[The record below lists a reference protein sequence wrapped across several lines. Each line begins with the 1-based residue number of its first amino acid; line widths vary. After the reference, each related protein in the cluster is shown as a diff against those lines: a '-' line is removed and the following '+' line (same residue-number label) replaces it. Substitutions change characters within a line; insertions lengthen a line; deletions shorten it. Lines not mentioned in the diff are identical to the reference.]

1 MSELNIAKV
10 RRLIREAL
18 AEDIGPGDITS
29 RSVIPPKKI
38 IKAEIV
44 AKEAG
49 IIGGL
54 PIAKEVFRL
63 LDRKVRFTTLVKEGG
78 KVTKGKR
85 IALITGNARLILSG
99 ERVAL
104 NFIQR
109 LSGIATETNRC
120 VREVRPFK
128 TAILDTRKIPAGW
141 RYLDKYAV
149 RLGGGKNHRFG
160 LYDMILIKDNHLAL
174 ASDIREAIRRARKRY
189 PDKKIEIEVKN
200 FKELREALA
209 ARADIVMLDNMN
221 INNIK
226 KALKIIKGRCKVE
239 VSGNIPFRHLRR
251 LARLAVDYISL
262 GRLTHSPRALD
273 ISLKIV
279 KER

>member
-1 MSELNIAKV
+1 MSELKIEKV

-18 AEDIGPGDITS
+18 AEDIGPGDITT
-29 RSVIPPKKI
+29 RSIIPGKKMV
-38 IKAEIV
+38 KAEIV

-63 LDRKVRFTTLVKEGG
+63 LDRKIRFVNLVKEGG
-78 KVTKGKR
+78 KVKKGKR

-120 VREVRPFK
+120 VKEVLPFK
-128 TAILDTRKIPAGW
+128 TAILDTRKTPAGW

-149 RLGGGKNHRFG
+149 RLAGGKNHRFG

-174 ASDIREAIRRARKRY
+174 GSDIREAVRRARTRY

-200 FKELREALA
+200 FKELSRALA
-209 ARADIVMLDNMN
+209 MGVDIVMLDNMN
-221 INNIK
+221 INNIM
-226 KALKIIKGRCKVE
+226 KALKLIKGRCKVE

-251 LARLAVDYISL
+251 LARLGVDYISL